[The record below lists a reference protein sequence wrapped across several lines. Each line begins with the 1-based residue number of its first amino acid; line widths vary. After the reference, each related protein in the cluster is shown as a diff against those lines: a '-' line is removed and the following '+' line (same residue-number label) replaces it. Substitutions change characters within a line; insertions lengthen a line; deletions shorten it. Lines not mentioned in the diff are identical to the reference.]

1 MISSFGFELGIG
13 STSVI
18 LIISASCIM
27 TRCTPRAFD
36 CLLQVTSMKCLKLLQ
51 SPSAF
56 CTFVFFG
63 GSIFWG
69 GIAFTLW
76 NFRGAKSGVWSY
88 AAQGGAT
95 PAIMWLDG
103 RIEAQ
108 NTANAAIG
116 RFLISVHLCRLPM
129 MCCVWKDSSGV
140 YSGHQPAMSGAE
152 TIIAFQIAS
161 LNSSQVN

>member
-1 MISSFGFELGIG
+1 MITSFSFELGIG

-18 LIISASCIM
+18 LIIGVSCIV
-27 TRCTPRAFD
+27 TRCTTRAFD

-51 SPSAF
+51 SPSTF
-56 CTFVFFG
+56 CTFGFFWGVCFFG
-63 GSIFWG
+63 NCFHTVKLQRHKKWRLIVRSPG
-69 GIAFTLW
+69 G
-76 NFRGAKSGVWSY
+76 RY
-88 AAQGGAT
+88 AGDYVTEWQ
-95 PAIMWLDG
+95 D
-103 RIEAQ
+103 EAQ

-140 YSGHQPAMSGAE
+140 YSGHQPAMSAAE